1 MDELRLR
8 LSTKFM
14 RGIIT
19 TLLSKL
25 IRSKF
30 GYDIDIQLNEI
41 EIRTEGGK
49 VCLHADVEA
58 EVSNDEFMKIIKSS
72 GLE

>member
-19 TLLSKL
+19 NILSKI
-25 IRSKF
+25 IRNKL

-49 VCLHADVEA
+49 VRLHADVDA
-58 EVSNDEFMKIIKSS
+58 EVSNEEFMKIVKSV

>member
-49 VCLHADVEA
+49 VRLHADVEA